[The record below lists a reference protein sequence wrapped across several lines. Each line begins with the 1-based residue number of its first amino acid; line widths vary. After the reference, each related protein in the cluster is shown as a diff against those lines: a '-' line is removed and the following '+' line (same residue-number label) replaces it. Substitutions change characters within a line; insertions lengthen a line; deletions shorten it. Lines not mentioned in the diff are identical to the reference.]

1 MAVVSTLVNA
11 IPSPSNLLVYAF
23 LALGVYIIL
32 NILNQWFGPK
42 DPKQPPVVFSWIPFM
57 GNAIEFGVEIDAY
70 KRNPIKFL
78 KDSQKK
84 YGDVF
89 TFHMVGRK
97 VTVLLGADGNQ
108 FVFNSKQNL
117 SSAAEAYN
125 HMTKYVFG
133 PEVVYDAPHSVFLEQ
148 KRFIKAGLNSEC
160 FRQHV
165 PMIVEEVTE
174 FFKDY
179 QKPQGKFD
187 AYHTFGSLIICTA
200 SRCLMGK
207 EIRANLDGNV
217 SKLYYDLDQGFQP
230 INFIFPNLPLPS
242 YRRRDEAC
250 KKMADLYSSI
260 IQRRKAE
267 GDNSNADL
275 LQALMDANYKDGS
288 PVPDKHIAGMMIAV
302 LFGGQHTSATTTAW
316 TMLELAA
323 RPDLVRALREE
334 QITKLGSLKADLTFE
349 NLKEL
354 TLLENCVKETLRLH
368 PPIFQMMRKVIA
380 DKVTFEKTGHEIPK
394 DNFLCAVPG
403 VTQTDETYFNE
414 PLKYN
419 PMRWVDL
426 DDPVHQMEAGD
437 DANVDYGFGAV
448 GISSKN
454 PFLPFG
460 AGRHR
465 CIGEQ
470 FGYLQIKTIVATLLR
485 LFDFELEGKEV
496 PKPDYTSM
504 VVVPEKPANLKYTW
518 RE

>member
-1 MAVVSTLVNA
+1 MAVLSTL
-11 IPSPSNLLVYAF
+11 ITSLPSLSNIILYAF
-23 LALGVYIIL
+23 LSLVVYIVFDIV
-32 NILNQWFGPK
+32 NQLFGPK
-42 DPKQPPVVFSWIPFM
+42 DAKQPPVVFSWIPFM
-57 GNAIEFGVEIDAY
+57 GNAVEFGI
-70 KRNPIKFL
+70 NPIQFL
-78 KDSQKK
+78 QNCQKK

-89 TFHMVGRK
+89 TFRMVGKK

-125 HMTKYVFG
+125 DMTKYVFG
-133 PEVVYDAPHSVFLEQ
+133 REVVYDAPHSVFLEQ
-148 KRFIKAGLNSEC
+148 KRFIKAGLNTEC

-165 PMIVEEVTE
+165 PMIVDEVTD
-174 FFKDY
+174 FFKDFK
-179 QKPQGKFD
+179 KPTGTFD

-207 EIRANLDGNV
+207 EIRAGLDGNV
-217 SKLYYDLDQGFQP
+217 AQLYYDLDQGFQP
-230 INFIFPNLPLPS
+230 INFIFSNLPLPS
-242 YRRRDEAC
+242 YRKRDEAC
-250 KKMADLYSSI
+250 KKMAELYSSI

-267 GDNSNADL
+267 NDNTNADL
-275 LQALMDANYKDGS
+275 LQALMESTYKDGT

-316 TMLELAA
+316 TLLELAA
-323 RPDLVRALREE
+323 RPDLIRALREE
-334 QITKLGSLKADLTFE
+334 QIEKLGSLKTDLTFE

-354 TLLENCVKETLRLH
+354 TLLENCVRETLRLH

-380 DKVTFEKTGHEIPK
+380 EKVTFEKTGHEIPK
-394 DNFLCAVPG
+394 GNFLCAVPG
-403 VTQTDETYFNE
+403 VTQVDETYFKD

-419 PMRWVDL
+419 PMRWIDL
-426 DDPVHQMEAGD
+426 DDPVHTMEAGD
-437 DANVDYGFGAV
+437 DADVDYGFGAV

-465 CIGEQ
+465 CIGET
-470 FGYLQIKTIVATLLR
+470 FGYLQIKTIIATMIR
-485 LFDFELEGKEV
+485 MFDIELEGKSV

-504 VVVPEKPANLKYTW
+504 VVVPEKPANIKYTW

>member
-1 MAVVSTLVNA
+1 MAVISTLVTSL
-11 IPSPSNLLVYAF
+11 PSLSHLALYAF
-23 LALGVYIIL
+23 LALGVSVIL
-32 NILNQWFGPK
+32 NILNQLFGPK
-42 DPKQPPVVFSWIPFM
+42 NTKAPPVVFSWIPFM
-57 GNAIEFGVEIDAY
+57 GNAVEFGVS
-70 KRNPIKFL
+70 PIKFL
-78 KDSQKK
+78 QSCQKK

-89 TFHMVGRK
+89 TFYMVGRR

-148 KRFIKAGLNSEC
+148 KRFIKAGLNSDC

-165 PMIVEEVTE
+165 PMIVDEVVD
-174 FFKDY
+174 FFKDFK
-179 QKPQGKFD
+179 KPSGTFD

-207 EIRANLDGNV
+207 EIRANLDKSV
-217 SKLYYDLDQGFQP
+217 AQLYYDLDQGFQP

-242 YRRRDEAC
+242 YRKRDAAC
-250 KKMADLYSSI
+250 KKMAEVYSGI
-260 IQRRKAE
+260 IQRRRRE
-267 GDNSNADL
+267 NDNTNSDL

-288 PVPDKHIAGMMIAV
+288 PLPDHHIAGMMIAV

-316 TMLELAA
+316 TLLELAA
-323 RPDLVRALREE
+323 RPDLMRALREE
-334 QITKLGSLKADLTFE
+334 QIAKLGSLKTDLTFE
-349 NLKEL
+349 NVKEL
-354 TLLENCVKETLRLH
+354 TLLENCVRETLRLH

-380 DKVTFEKTGHEIPK
+380 DSVTFEKTGHEIPK
-394 DNFLCAVPG
+394 GNFLCAVPG
-403 VTQTDETYFNE
+403 VTQVDETYFND
-414 PLKYN
+414 PLTYN

-426 DDPVHQMEAGD
+426 TDPVHAMEAGD

-448 GISSKN
+448 GISSKS

-470 FGYLQIKTIVATLLR
+470 FGYLQIKTIIATMIR
-485 LFDFELEGKEV
+485 LFDLELEEGKSV
-496 PKPDYTSM
+496 PKSDYTSM
-504 VVVPEKPANLKYTW
+504 VVVPEKPANIKYTW